1 MIDQYSSLS
10 EKFLRKGFWLYFFGY
25 LAAPIWYFVKILVS
39 WEISVSD
46 LWVLY
51 WVISLVTLL
60 GAFSDLWIG
69 ESLKFFIP
77 QYIEKRSY
85 STVKSI
91 LLYWFLL
98 QLISSIMLFIIF
110 FYWAEYLAKNYFE
123 SVSAK
128 WVVQTFSLFFLW
140 INIFNLLS
148 QFFLSVQNTFYYK
161 FCEFFRSSIILCSVL
176 FFIFFDISDLLYLSY
191 SWIIG
196 LYTWVILVL
205 LLFFKKYY
213 SQYFSWVPIIWSRLL
228 FNKIFSYAILVFFSA
243 QAGIILSQID
253 MQMIIYLLST
263 QDAGYYSVYLSLIMI
278 PFLIIGPIF
287 VLLMPL
293 FSELSSKQNM
303 SVLISFK
310 HILQKFFILVGICFW
325 VFLFSYSE
333 SIAFTL
339 FWNNFRAS
347 WDILKY
353 SSLFLLFNFLLQV
366 NFSIMWWLW
375 KIKQRLAITLIAVV
389 INAIMNILLISY
401 IWVMW
406 AALATWIWWFVMF
419 ILSEYTLWKNLSYT
433 PNLISIIKNIT
444 IFGLL
449 WYIHIQYIL
458 PLINDLGRWVMFLL
472 LLWVCCFWLLIFILI
487 NIRDIRIVMLEI
499 KKIRWQI

>member
-1 MIDQYSSLS
+1 
-10 EKFLRKGFWLYFFGY
+10 
-25 LAAPIWYFVKILVS
+25 
-39 WEISVSD
+39 
-46 LWVLY
+46 
-51 WVISLVTLL
+51 
-60 GAFSDLWIG
+60 
-69 ESLKFFIP
+69 
-77 QYIEKRSY
+77 
-85 STVKSI
+85 
-91 LLYWFLL
+91 
-98 QLISSIMLFIIF
+98 
-110 FYWAEYLAKNYFE
+110 
-123 SVSAK
+123 
-128 WVVQTFSLFFLW
+128 
-140 INIFNLLS
+140 
-148 QFFLSVQNTFYYK
+148 
-161 FCEFFRSSIILCSVL
+161 
-176 FFIFFDISDLLYLSY
+176 
-191 SWIIG
+191 
-196 LYTWVILVL
+196 
-205 LLFFKKYY
+205 
-213 SQYFSWVPIIWSRLL
+213 
-228 FNKIFSYAILVFFSA
+228 
-243 QAGIILSQID
+243 
-253 MQMIIYLLST
+253 
-263 QDAGYYSVYLSLIMI
+263 
-278 PFLIIGPIF
+278 
-287 VLLMPL
+287 MPL